1 MKDKAKI
8 PSPDKYLCNVHR
20 KNFNDITKKSKIYAF
35 ERQSTFNTIIKDAKK
50 TPGTGKYETTN
61 FDEKRIKPP
70 RGIHKASVER
80 FTVLDEAAVHGKSIP
95 DKYND
100 VPLVSKI
107 VFHVIYL
114 FIFFLEKNQTKRIRT
129 SKVSSRF
136 REKKRV
142 YVKGLEEKR

>member
-50 TPGTGKYETTN
+50 TPGTGKYETTQ

-100 VPLVSKI
+100 VPLVSI
-107 VFHVIYL
+107 VVSFLYFCFL
-114 FIFFLEKNQTKRIRT
+114 LEKNQTKRLRA
-129 SKVSSRF
+129 S
-136 REKKRV
+136 
-142 YVKGLEEKR
+142 